1 MKAKAQVG
9 IVLLSII
16 LSMVIPAYSAYSI
29 IRYNYYYATH
39 MKHPQNQY
47 PFVDVLARTN
57 MPAHYLPN
65 YNVQNFSKE
74 GLHGFHNATVTKE
87 NVLQPGDYLEIASD
101 QLSYAYSK
109 EEFKDYKIKDIDFDS
124 NGTLSHGQ
132 KVSPQ
137 LQRILNE
144 VQAELKSHSDRPPI
158 NLQWIYNWYFK
169 IMT

>member
-132 KVSPQ
+132 KVSPSTAAGPKCGPS
-137 LQRILNE
+137 RI
-144 VQAELKSHSDRPPI
+144 KKP
-158 NLQWIYNWYFK
+158 
-169 IMT
+169 